1 MPRIRESLQDNNT
14 WVSYWWHNYVYRH
27 QFEVSWIDKPHL
39 RLIYWKLWRNQCL
52 SFSNWSL
59 NFDYYLQMAKICF
72 EILSMSKK
80 RISNIEFTMSLQNYD
95 LIAYQRKNNLMN
107 ERFLFD
113 CFSFFTNG
121 ARQVLCKKKI

>member
-1 MPRIRESLQDNNT
+1 
-14 WVSYWWHNYVYRH
+14 
-27 QFEVSWIDKPHL
+27 
-39 RLIYWKLWRNQCL
+39 
-52 SFSNWSL
+52 
-59 NFDYYLQMAKICF
+59 
-72 EILSMSKK
+72 MSKK

-121 ARQVLCKKKI
+121 ARQVLCKKKILWQCSVLVAKIMLKKI